1 MHLADFARSILS
13 LSEESVYHIW
23 KMMLEAREHFFV
35 ILDEYVSLRGMVS
48 MEDVIEMITEVEI
61 VDEDDVQVDM

>member
-1 MHLADFARSILS
+1 
-13 LSEESVYHIW
+13 
-23 KMMLEAREHFFV
+23 MMLEAREHLFV

-61 VDEDDVQVDM
+61 VDEDDVHVDM